1 MPNESIVSHKPSE
14 VDSKVDSSR
23 PSLDFVATIG
33 YSFDQHKQASS
44 MNLLFV
50 SSELSSINGDSGL
63 GHLVAHLG
71 GALCALGHKVV
82 AVVPLRQ
89 KAVVDQLSFARRL
102 SPISVDLPDNS
113 VDLFVYDGRLPSGVD
128 VKLLEQDEL
137 FTDRPAITEDDDE
150 PLRHTVL
157 ARAALQLAEGEAKQ
171 LGGWHILHA
180 FSLPGSLS
188 AFLAPTYPSLAQTR
202 RVFTIE
208 NLEQVGR
215 YDRSW
220 VERLG
225 MSWDDFTPEGIE
237 FYGDLS
243 LMKAGMVSAERL
255 LMSGPTALSSAC
267 ASRGGEGLEGVM
279 CDRRSDTLSLP
290 PGLDFARWNPTTDVN
305 LSVHYDAE
313 KRDGKVSCKAYL
325 QNRLELPVRPGVP
338 LIALAPPLND
348 LAQPLADVLEQV
360 LRGDLQLVAPHGL
373 AAPLADAV
381 EQAIGRWPRRIAQL
395 ELTDSTW
402 RHMLAGADVLMLD
415 APEGYEAKHLLAAQ
429 RYGALPMVRA
439 LGLAR
444 DLVVD
449 LSNTLESGNGFLVYD
464 DSPREVLAVV
474 RRACATLLNG
484 QPMQDALGRI
494 MSVNS
499 SWEDRARMLEQ
510 AYGELMSDDEG

>member
-1 MPNESIVSHKPSE
+1 
-14 VDSKVDSSR
+14 
-23 PSLDFVATIG
+23 
-33 YSFDQHKQASS
+33 

-50 SSELSSINGDSGL
+50 SSELSPINGDSGL

-102 SPISVDLPDNS
+102 SPISVDLPENN
-113 VDLFVYDGRLPSGVD
+113 VELFVYDGRLPSGIE
-128 VKLLEQDEL
+128 VKLLEHDEL
-137 FTDRPAITEDDDE
+137 FTDRTAITEDDDE
-150 PLRHTVL
+150 PFRHVLL
-157 ARAALQLAEGEAKQ
+157 ARAALQLADSEAIERE
-171 LGGWHILHA
+171 GWHILHA
-180 FSLPGSLS
+180 FGLPGSLA
-188 AFLAPTYPSLAQTR
+188 AFLAPTYPNLAQTR
-202 RVFTIE
+202 RVLTIE
-208 NLEQVGR
+208 HLEQVGR
-215 YDRSW
+215 CDRSW

-225 MSWDDFTPEGIE
+225 MSWDDFTPEGVE

-243 LMKAGMVSAERL
+243 LMKAGMVSADRL
-255 LMSGPTALSSAC
+255 LMSGPSALSSAC

-305 LSVHYDAE
+305 LSVHYDAD

-325 QNRLELPVRPGVP
+325 QNRLELPLRPGVP

-348 LAQPLADVLEQV
+348 LAQPLGEVLEQV
-360 LRGDLQLVAPHGL
+360 LRGDLQLVAPQGL
-373 AAPLADAV
+373 AAPLDDAV
-381 EQAIGRWPRRIAQL
+381 EQAIGRWPRRVARI
-395 ELTDSTW
+395 ELTPSTW
-402 RHMLAGADVLMLD
+402 RHMLAGADVLVLD
-415 APEGYEAKHLLAAQ
+415 APGDYEAEHLLAAQ
-429 RYGALPMVRA
+429 RYGTLPVVRA
-439 LGLAR
+439 FGLAR

-449 LSNTLESGNGFLVYD
+449 LSNTLESGNGFLVHD
-464 DSPREVLAVV
+464 DSPREMLAVV

-499 SWEDRARMLEQ
+499 SWEDRARKLEL
-510 AYGELMSDDEG
+510 AYGELMANAEAPS